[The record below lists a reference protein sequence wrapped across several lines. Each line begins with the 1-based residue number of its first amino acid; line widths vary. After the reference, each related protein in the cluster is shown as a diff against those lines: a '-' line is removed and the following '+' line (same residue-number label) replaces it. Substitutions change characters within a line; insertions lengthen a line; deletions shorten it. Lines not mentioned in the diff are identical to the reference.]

1 MSRDWLDKDFYATLG
16 VSKDASTQDIKK
28 AYKKL
33 ARENHPDLNPGD
45 TEAEKRFKEI
55 SEASSVL
62 GDEKKRQEY
71 DQIRAMGASGFYF
84 NLSSGAEVDS
94 SSTWHVSFQMIP
106 VEFGDATYKMPSLIL
121 GETTYTAEYTNIL
134 FEDLED
140 TPDSFMSDYFQD
152 ASVVQYSGP
161 HQVLQYDMQSHT
173 VSVKDPERVFVVY
186 ELGNH
191 KTYKIQFNEY
201 VSGVIVFQYGSL

>member
-1 MSRDWLDKDFYATLG
+1 MKGNFLMNRPLLSAIMISSLLLVGCEDKETNNNQTGEEVITHDI
-16 VSKDASTQDIKK
+16 DAI
-28 AYKKL
+28 
-33 ARENHPDLNPGD
+33 
-45 TEAEKRFKEI
+45 
-55 SEASSVL
+55 
-62 GDEKKRQEY
+62 
-71 DQIRAMGASGFYF
+71 GASGFYF

-106 VEFGDATYKMPSLIL
+106 VEFGDATYMMPSLIL
-121 GETTYTAEYTNIL
+121 GETTYTAEYTDIL

-161 HQVLQYDMQSHT
+161 NEVLQYDMQSHT

-201 VSGVIVFQYGSL
+201 ISGVIVFQYGSL

>member
-1 MSRDWLDKDFYATLG
+1 MNRPLL
-16 VSKDASTQDIKK
+16 
-28 AYKKL
+28 
-33 ARENHPDLNPGD
+33 
-45 TEAEKRFKEI
+45 
-55 SEASSVL
+55 SVL
-62 GDEKKRQEY
+62 IISCLLLNGCEDKET
-71 DQIRAMGASGFYF
+71 DNNRAGEEIITHDIDAIGASGFYF
-84 NLSSGAEVDS
+84 NLSSGSEVDS

-106 VEFGDATYKMPSLIL
+106 VEFGEATYMMPSLIL
-121 GETTYTAEYTNIL
+121 GATTYTAEYTDIL

-161 HQVLQYDMQSHT
+161 NEVLQYDMQSHT

-191 KTYKIQFNEY
+191 TTYKIQFNEY
-201 VSGVIVFQYGSL
+201 VRGVIVFQYESL